1 MFQIIAVIDFVYFF
15 NSVSEQNAKHLFF
28 SKTKNQDLLLIEF
41 EGRTG
46 SYGPSFFRAERL
58 QISEA
63 PQKQNEFNTQFR
75 VKESFIQL

>member
-1 MFQIIAVIDFVYFF
+1 MFQIIAVIDIVYFF

-46 SYGPSFFRAERL
+46 SYGPSFFSRWTAS
-58 QISEA
+58 IFWSTSKA
-63 PQKQNEFNTQFR
+63 KR
-75 VKESFIQL
+75 VQYKAKRVQYRI